1 LHYKSKIEIKNL
13 KKEIFA
19 LKYQLK
25 EEKDK
30 NSKLIKK
37 QEFIDIDIIDLKE
50 NKYLPADF
58 GIIEQD

>member
-1 LHYKSKIEIKNL
+1 LHYKSKIEITNL

-58 GIIEQD
+58 GIVEQD

>member
-1 LHYKSKIEIKNL
+1 
-13 KKEIFA
+13 

-37 QEFIDIDIIDLKE
+37 QEFIDIDILDLKE